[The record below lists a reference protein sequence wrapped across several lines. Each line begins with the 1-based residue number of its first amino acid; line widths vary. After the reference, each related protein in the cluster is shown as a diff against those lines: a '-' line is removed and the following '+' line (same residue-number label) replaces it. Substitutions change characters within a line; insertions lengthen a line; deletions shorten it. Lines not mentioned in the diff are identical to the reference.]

1 MTKETILLEMVEW
14 LDNTIRKDT
23 IELKKRI
30 KELELINESHKNLN
44 RSLRTELNKYKEEER
59 IGQRNKKEGE
69 RITKL

>member
-1 MTKETILLEMVEW
+1 MTKEI
-14 LDNTIRKDT
+14 

-44 RSLRTELNKYKEEER
+44 CGLRIELNKYKEEKTNNKEEER
-59 IGQRNKKEGE
+59 IRQDNKKEWE

>member
-1 MTKETILLEMVEW
+1 MTKE
-14 LDNTIRKDT
+14 T

-44 RSLRTELNKYKEEER
+44 RSLRTELNKHKEEER
-59 IGQRNKKEGE
+59 IEQRNKKEGE

>member
-1 MTKETILLEMVEW
+1 MTKEI
-14 LDNTIRKDT
+14 

-44 RSLRTELNKYKEEER
+44 RSLRTELNKYKEE
-59 IGQRNKKEGE
+59 GE